1 MHFRYIVNETGS
13 PVEVL
18 IPYNEFRLLEPL
30 FSLLKD
36 EKSEDSKSLVPT
48 DLTSF
53 LEELKKQKK
62 IKIPSLSRILQ
73 EIREDIR

>member
-36 EKSEDSKSLVPT
+36 EKSEDSKSLAST

-62 IKIPSLSRILQ
+62 IKIPLLSQILQ

>member
-36 EKSEDSKSLVPT
+36 EKSEDSKSLAST

-53 LEELKKQKK
+53 LEDLKKQKK
-62 IKIPSLSRILQ
+62 INGWEKKI
-73 EIREDIR
+73 

>member
-1 MHFRYIVNETGS
+1 VNETGS

-36 EKSEDSKSLVPT
+36 EKSEDSKSLAST

-62 IKIPSLSRILQ
+62 IKIPLLSQILQ

>member
-36 EKSEDSKSLVPT
+36 EKSEDSKSLAST

-62 IKIPSLSRILQ
+62 IKIPLLSQVLQ

>member
-36 EKSEDSKSLVPT
+36 EKSEDSKSLTPT

-62 IKIPSLSRILQ
+62 IKIPLLSQILQ